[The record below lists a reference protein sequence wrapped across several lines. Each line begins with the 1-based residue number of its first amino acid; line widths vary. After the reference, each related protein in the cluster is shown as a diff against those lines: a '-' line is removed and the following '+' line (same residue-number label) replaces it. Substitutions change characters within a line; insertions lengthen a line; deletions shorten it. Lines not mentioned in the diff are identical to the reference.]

1 MILSPVP
8 LEIAF
13 STTLLSNDMDAEA
26 RLKRRERIACQPI
39 KKNAT
44 SDPKMTD
51 FQRHKASRRK
61 DATNYDLDCSDPV
74 AEMSEQGPRCAK
86 RSTKSKP
93 MTCPHCLHILGLEH
107 DSEQF
112 SAGLPFSHNTY
123 DDNYPTV
130 NIVDELSTKH
140 VRPAPDASDTLQRAV
155 IPRELPTTT
164 VEPFSVAV
172 SRLFKNVSTE
182 MVYALLILVGLML
195 ILRIDSQ
202 TARRARI
209 D

>member
-8 LEIAF
+8 LDIAF

-26 RLKRRERIACQPI
+26 RLKRRERVAAQPV
-39 KKNAT
+39 KNET
-44 SDPKMTD
+44 PHPKMTD
-51 FQRHKASRRK
+51 LQRPKASRRK
-61 DATNYDLDCSDPV
+61 EATNYDLDCSDPV
-74 AEMSEQGPRCAK
+74 ADMAEQGPRCAK
-86 RSTKSKP
+86 RPKNKP

-107 DSEQF
+107 ESGQF
-112 SAGLPFSHNTY
+112 SAGLPFSHNAY

-130 NIVDELSTKH
+130 DIVEELSTKH

-164 VEPFSVAV
+164 VEPFSVAI

-182 MVYALLILVGLML
+182 MVYAVLIIVGLML

-202 TARRARI
+202 HAQRARGV
-209 D
+209 